1 MTAKG
6 AAYCLP
12 ENVQFTT
19 RSCPPPLKSPWYGLS
34 SDPTRGEAGVS
45 VTSVVITALRSVS
58 PDATRVANVAQSAAL
73 AIWIVSAC
81 AETVLIA
88 SASGIKNDAVLF
100 MLVLIS
106 GLLLWI
112 HYAAEEDYQAGAG
125 FSNEEDERGR
135 GLALPD
141 CLRRSGGLAE
151 GKRHA
156 SCDRCLDS
164 PVAYSE
170 GN

>member
-1 MTAKG
+1 MAR
-6 AAYCLP
+6 ARRR
-12 ENVQFTT
+12 Q
-19 RSCPPPLKSPWYGLS
+19 
-34 SDPTRGEAGVS
+34 EAGDGGRGPCLGPPVRPQAS
-45 VTSVVITALRSVS
+45 PGRRPNPVLRRD
-58 PDATRVANVAQSAAL
+58 PAEAYVAQSAAL

-106 GLLLWI
+106 GLLLWL

-156 SCDRCLDS
+156 CCDRRLDS
-164 PVAYSE
+164 PVAYGE